1 MINMYDVGLMP
12 SFCAAFNK
20 MAGNPYMETTKVGRK
35 IVRIA
40 RESLN
45 QPWKLGSHKIEFYF
59 YELFCICSLHAN
71 QDVVLNI
78 IGFS

>member
-20 MAGNPYMETTKVGRK
+20 MAGNPYMETTEERFQDCENSW
-35 IVRIA
+35 RI
-40 RESLN
+40 L
-45 QPWKLGSHKIEFYF
+45 KLETRLSKNLI
-59 YELFCICSLHAN
+59 LFLRAILPAN

>member
-20 MAGNPYMETTKVGRK
+20 MAGNPYMETTGNNKRTVPRSSK

-40 RESLN
+40 GESLN
-45 QPWKLGSHKIEFYF
+45 QH
-59 YELFCICSLHAN
+59 
-71 QDVVLNI
+71 
-78 IGFS
+78 

>member
-12 SFCAAFNK
+12 SFCAAFYK

-40 RESLN
+40 GEPFNGEPLN
-45 QPWKLGSHKIEFYF
+45 QPWKLGSQKI
-59 YELFCICSLHAN
+59 
-71 QDVVLNI
+71 
-78 IGFS
+78 

>member
-20 MAGNPYMETTKVGRK
+20 MAGNPYMETTKEQFQDCENSW
-35 IVRIA
+35 RI
-40 RESLN
+40 L
-45 QPWKLGSHKIEFYF
+45 KLETRLSKNLI
-59 YELFCICSLHAN
+59 LFLRAILPAN